1 MATTLTFIAPPLKRL
16 PLIAPIGEPDIWW
29 TPYPKAEIVYNIQDG
44 AITVA
49 GAGEDQALVISC
61 ALPTS
66 FAYVLQ
72 DLTMTIKAA
81 GDIDD
86 WRLAAL
92 AKLKDATAAAWEL
105 DMVFE
110 GSSLMGSA
118 AAQLRTYGLRT
129 EPPQKMLLATGGG
142 ATLTITL
149 DNPVIDGEAAEVD
162 FFARFL
168 QFDLNQGF
176 RTSVNTPILTR

>member
-1 MATTLTFIAPPLKRL
+1 MATTLTFIAPPVRRL
-16 PLIAPIGEPDIWW
+16 PFIAPVGEPDIWW
-29 TPYPKAEIVYNIQDG
+29 TPYPKAELVYNIQDG
-44 AITVA
+44 GITVA
-49 GAGEDQALVISC
+49 AAGEDQALVVSC
-61 ALPTS
+61 ALPDS

-81 GDIDD
+81 TDIAD

-92 AKLKDATAAAWEL
+92 AKLKDATAAIWEL
-105 DMVFE
+105 DMKFE
-110 GSSLMGSA
+110 GGSLMGIPA
-118 AAQLRTYGLRT
+118 ALLRTYGLT
-129 EPPQKMLLATGGG
+129 IEPPQKTLLAIAGG